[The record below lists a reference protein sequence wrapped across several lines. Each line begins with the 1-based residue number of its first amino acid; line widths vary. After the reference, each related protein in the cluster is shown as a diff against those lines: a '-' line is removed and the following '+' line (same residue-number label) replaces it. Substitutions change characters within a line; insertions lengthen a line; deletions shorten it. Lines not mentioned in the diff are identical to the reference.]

1 MLCIII
7 VYISSITLPMNIIS
21 QSKHNISLGVTV
33 AVFPLLICEGTF
45 KGFSKQTSVSG
56 ES

>member
-1 MLCIII
+1 
-7 VYISSITLPMNIIS
+7 MNIIS

-33 AVFPLLICEGTF
+33 AVFLLLIYKGMF
-45 KGFSKQTSVSG
+45 KGLSKISSG